1 MVQRNEN
8 CFSGLRRRCGDFYRS
23 GQKIEKIASENGVE
37 LKTVQAKASEVA
49 QKAAE
54 IKPDIIVCTCQ
65 LEGDVDIPVMN
76 GRSFLTGINLQKTT
90 GELLEILRG

>member
-1 MVQRNEN
+1 MKTV
-8 CFSGLRRRCGDFYRS
+8 LVACGAAVATS
-23 GQKIEKIASENGVE
+23 TVVAKKIEKIASENGVE

-49 QKAAE
+49 QKATE

-65 LEGDVDIPVMN
+65 LDGDIDIPVMN

-90 GELLEILRG
+90 GELLEILKG

>member
-1 MVQRNEN
+1 MKTV
-8 CFSGLRRRCGDFYRS
+8 LVACGAAVATS
-23 GQKIEKIASENGVE
+23 TVVSKKIEKIASENGVE

-49 QKAAE
+49 QQAAE

-65 LEGDVDIPVMN
+65 LEGDIDIPVMN

>member
-1 MVQRNEN
+1 MKTV
-8 CFSGLRRRCGDFYRS
+8 LVACGAAVATS
-23 GQKIEKIASENGVE
+23 TVVAKKIEKIASENGVE

-65 LEGDVDIPVMN
+65 LEGAVDIPVMN

>member
-1 MVQRNEN
+1 M
-8 CFSGLRRRCGDFYRS
+8 
-23 GQKIEKIASENGVE
+23 
-37 LKTVQAKASEVA
+37 A

-65 LEGDVDIPVMN
+65 LDGDIDIPVMN

-90 GELLEILRG
+90 GELLEILKG